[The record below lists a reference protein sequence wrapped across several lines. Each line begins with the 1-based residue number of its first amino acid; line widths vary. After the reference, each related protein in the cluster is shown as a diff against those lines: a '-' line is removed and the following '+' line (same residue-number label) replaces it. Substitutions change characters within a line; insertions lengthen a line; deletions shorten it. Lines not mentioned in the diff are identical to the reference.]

1 MSEQRILKCHCGA
14 VEVMVQFDNGL
25 ENIRRCDCSLCR
37 RKGAVMAMVPITH
50 LKVTKGQDNLTMYQW
65 NTKVAEHY
73 FCKTCGI
80 YTHHKRRSNP
90 NQYGINIACIEGVN
104 PYSYGE
110 IPIGNTTLNAPLPPI
125 QDKNLD

>member
-1 MSEQRILKCHCGA
+1 MSEQRILQCHCGA
-14 VEVMVQFDNGL
+14 VEVAVQFDNGL
-25 ENIRRCDCSLCR
+25 ENIRRCNCSLCK
-37 RKGAVMAMVPITH
+37 RKGAVMAMVPITN
-50 LKVTKGQDNLTMYQW
+50 LKVIKGENNLTLYQW

-104 PYSYGE
+104 PYNFGE
-110 IPIGNTTLNAPLPPI
+110 IPIGNANLSAPLPAI
-125 QDKNLD
+125 TDEK

>member
-1 MSEQRILKCHCGA
+1 MPEHRILKCHCGR
-14 VEVMVQFDNGL
+14 VEVDVKFDNGL

-37 RKGAVMAMVPITH
+37 RKGVVMAMVPTTH
-50 LKVTKGQDNLTMYQW
+50 LRVTKGQDNLTLYQW

-80 YTHHKRRSNP
+80 YTHHKRKSNP

-104 PYSYGE
+104 PYSYGKV
-110 IPIGNTTLNAPLPPI
+110 PVGNGNLNAPLPPI
-125 QDKNLD
+125 QDRNQD

>member
-1 MSEQRILKCHCGA
+1 MSEKRMLKCHCGA
-14 VEVMVQFDNGL
+14 VEVEVTFDNGL

-37 RKGAVMAMVPITH
+37 RKGAVMAMVPLAN
-50 LKVTKGQDNLTMYQW
+50 LKVVKGQNNLTLYQW

-90 NQYGINIACIEGVN
+90 NQLGVNVACLEGVS
-104 PYSYGE
+104 PFDFRKVKVHG
-110 IPIGNTTLNAPLPPI
+110 GK
-125 QDKNLD
+125 Q

>member
-1 MSEQRILKCHCGA
+1 MPEQRILKCHCGS
-14 VEVMVQFDNGL
+14 VEISVQFDNGL

-37 RKGAVMAMVPITH
+37 RKGAVMAAVPIAN
-50 LKVTKGQDNLTMYQW
+50 LNVIKGHDNLTLYQW

-104 PYSYGE
+104 PFSYDD
-110 IPIGNTTLNAPLPPI
+110 IPIGNGNLNAPLPPI
-125 QDKNLD
+125 SK

>member
-1 MSEQRILKCHCGA
+1 MSEQRVLKCHCGA
-14 VEVMVQFDNGL
+14 VEVTVQFDNGL

-37 RKGAVMAMVPITH
+37 RKGAVMAMVPINH
-50 LKVTKGQDNLTMYQW
+50 LKVTKGQDNLTLYQW

-104 PYSYGE
+104 PYAYGD
-110 IPIGNTTLNAPLPPI
+110 IPIGNANLNAPLPPI
-125 QDKNLD
+125 ER

>member
-1 MSEQRILKCHCGA
+1 MKDKIMSEKRILKCHCGA
-14 VEVMVQFDNGL
+14 VEVEVQFENGL
-25 ENIRRCDCSLCR
+25 ENIRRCDCSLCK
-37 RKGAVMAMVPITH
+37 RKGAVMAAIPIAN
-50 LKVTKGQDNLTMYQW
+50 LKVVKGRDNLTLYQW

-90 NQYGINIACIEGVN
+90 NEYGINIACIEGVN

-110 IPIGNTTLNAPLPPI
+110 IPIGNAHLNAPLPSE
-125 QDKNLD
+125 

>member
-1 MSEQRILKCHCGA
+1 MSEQRILKCHCGK
-14 VEVMVQFDNGL
+14 VEVAVQFDNGL

-37 RKGAVMAMVPITH
+37 RKGAVMAMVPLANLQVI
-50 LKVTKGQDNLTMYQW
+50 KGQDNLMLYQW
-65 NTKVAEHY
+65 NTRVAEHY

-104 PYSYGE
+104 PFAYGDV
-110 IPIGNTTLNAPLPPI
+110 PLGNGNLNAPLPPMA
-125 QDKNLD
+125 DN

>member
-1 MSEQRILKCHCGA
+1 MSEHRILKCHCGT
-14 VEVMVQFDNGL
+14 VEVDVQFDNGL

-50 LKVTKGQDNLTMYQW
+50 LKVTKGQDNLTLYQW

-104 PYSYGE
+104 PYGYGE
-110 IPIGNTTLNAPLPPI
+110 IPIGNANLNAPLPLL
-125 QDKNLD
+125 QNKNTD

>member
-1 MSEQRILKCHCGA
+1 MSDKRILKCHCGT
-14 VEVMVQFDNGL
+14 VEVEVKFDNGL

-37 RKGAVMAMVPITH
+37 RKGAVMAMVPISN
-50 LKVTKGQDNLTMYQW
+50 LKVIKGQDNLTLYQW
-65 NTKVAEHY
+65 NTKIAGHY

-90 NQYGINIACIEGVN
+90 NQYGINIACIDGVN

-110 IPIGNTTLNAPLPPI
+110 VPIGNGNLNAPLPP
-125 QDKNLD
+125 LDS